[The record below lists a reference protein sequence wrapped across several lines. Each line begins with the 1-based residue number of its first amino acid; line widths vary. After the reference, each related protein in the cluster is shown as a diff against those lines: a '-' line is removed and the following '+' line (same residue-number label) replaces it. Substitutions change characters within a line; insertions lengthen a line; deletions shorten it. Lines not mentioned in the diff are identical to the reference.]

1 MRIVLLLMLFFWSFQ
16 QSAWAKPEIHVN
28 VPELILRLY
37 DGNRIVKEYPVAL
50 GTPYEQTP
58 LGNYKIFYKEKDPTW
73 IPGTGFSDKT
83 PVPPGK
89 DNPLGSR
96 WMEFKP
102 AYGVHGTN
110 KDWDIEYPVS
120 GGCIRMHNADVEELY
135 ELVDI
140 GTPVVITYQ
149 VLLLK
154 EHDNAIYLT
163 VLPDIYHHNQG
174 SKANVMELFKP
185 YAVRYQLL
193 SDWQLP
199 TDSMN
204 RYEVKI
210 ALAADRTQSDQ
221 PGK

>member
-1 MRIVLLLMLFFWSFQ
+1 MRILMFLMLFFWSF

-37 DGNRIVKEYPVAL
+37 DGSRIVKEYPVAL

-58 LGNYKIFYKEKDPTW
+58 LGKYKIFYKEKDPTW
-73 IPGTGFSDKT
+73 IPGSGFSDKT

-163 VLPDIYHHNQG
+163 VLPDIYHHKQG
-174 SKANVMELFKP
+174 STTNVMELFKP
-185 YAVRYQLL
+185 YAVRYKLL
-193 SDWQLP
+193 SDWQFP

-204 RYEVKI
+204 RNEVKI
-210 ALAADRTQSDQ
+210 AVAIAGNQSDKS
-221 PGK
+221 GK